1 MKKTTLFIL
10 CFVAATGSFAQSH
23 TFRDT
28 SYVPY
33 EQFDYDAWVMEDPVH
48 NGKAFH
54 SCPILPRTESAAL
67 LNDDILQYNY
77 TDNPAGMKVV
87 GISAHVFMNKR
98 MMNPN
103 ATSEHLLLYE
113 ATPDSFILKAQ
124 VQWFET
130 DTAGRP
136 DGYYMVNPLNC
147 HNPSQDYELSYYWY
161 ASNHPYYAI
170 KVFDMFF
177 DKPVTVYDSFY
188 VGGTS
193 RFMSGFGGPEHCD
206 SCISQSRYIVFV
218 TSNTGRNDTTCYMP
232 SLWKMYHYGNNGTG
246 FPQYQWYWAPSTQ
259 FLMILPI
266 IEVVDT
272 TFANAPICPVVSGL
286 FVRGNYTD
294 TVTVQWD
301 YDSLHPEYQLWY
313 GPEADFETNSTMVPL
328 RTNKWVFSDAS
339 YADKQMVAYVRTVC
353 HEYDT
358 LRYSEWGRPI
368 RFMLHHEEQDTTG
381 HGDIGV
387 PEAGDDL
394 ARFVQLMPNPASGS
408 VLVSSSYS
416 ISRVEAYDVRGEK
429 VMDQPTEGRTA
440 VIDVT
445 AWPKGAYV
453 VLVRTP
459 QGTAAKRLVVQ

>member
-1 MKKTTLFIL
+1 MDMKKRTLFIL
-10 CFVAATGSFAQSH
+10 CLVAATGAFAQSH

-28 SYVPY
+28 SYAPY
-33 EQFDYDAWVMEDPVH
+33 EQFDYDAWVMEDPAH
-48 NGKAFH
+48 NGKTIQN
-54 SCPILPRTESAAL
+54 CPIKPGTDQSAM
-67 LNDDILQYNY
+67 LNHDILQYNY
-77 TDNPAGMKVV
+77 TDNPAGMRVV
-87 GISAHVFMNKR
+87 GISAHVGLQKAR
-98 MMNPN
+98 INPY
-103 ATSEHLLLYE
+103 ATPEYLLLYE

-124 VQWFET
+124 VRWFED

-136 DGYYMVNPLNC
+136 EGLYLINPLNC
-147 HNPSQDYELSYYWY
+147 HNPSNDNGISYMSYV
-161 ASNHPYYAI
+161 NNPYRTIRIFNMY
-170 KVFDMFF
+170 F

-193 RFMSGFGGPEHCD
+193 RFLSGLFDPEHCD
-206 SCISQSRYIVFV
+206 SCGSQSSYITFV
-218 TSNTGRNDTTCYMP
+218 TSNTGMNDTTCFMP
-232 SLWKMYHYGNNGTG
+232 SLWKIWDYSGYGTN
-246 FPQYQWYWAPSTQ
+246 QWYWAPSTQ

-266 IEVVDT
+266 IEVVDSS
-272 TFANAPICPVVSGL
+272 FANAPECPVVSGL
-286 FVRGNYTD
+286 FLRGNYTD

-313 GPEADFETNSTMVPL
+313 GPEADFETHNAMVSL

-339 YADKQMVAYVRTVC
+339 YADTQMIAYVRTVC

-368 RFMLHHEEQDTTG
+368 RFRLHHEEKDTTG
-381 HGDIGV
+381 HGNIVV

-394 ARFVQLMPNPASGS
+394 ARFVQMMPNPASGS
-408 VLVSSSYS
+408 VLVSSSYR

-429 VMDQPTEGRTA
+429 VMEQPTEGRTA
-440 VIDVT
+440 AFDVT

>member
-1 MKKTTLFIL
+1 MKKTIYLMICVLT
-10 CFVAATGSFAQSH
+10 AAGVSAQSH

-33 EQFDYDAWVMEDPVH
+33 WQFDFDAWVMEDPIH
-48 NGKAFH
+48 NGK
-54 SCPILPRTESAAL
+54 IYVTRPRYPDQSRSSVAL
-67 LNDDILQYNY
+67 EYDDILQYNY
-77 TDNPAGMKVV
+77 TDDPAGMKVV
-87 GISAHVFMNKR
+87 GLSATIFLVKAQLSTEV
-98 MMNPN
+98 PP
-103 ATSEHLLLYE
+103 EYLLLYE

-124 VQWFET
+124 VQWDET

-136 DGYYMVNPLNC
+136 CPLLMLNQISC
-147 HNPSQDYELSYYWY
+147 HNTSGQDGIIYQQPYLNNPFYAVKQFDYY
-161 ASNHPYYAI
+161 
-170 KVFDMFF
+170 F
-177 DKPVTVYDSFY
+177 DKPITVYDSFY
-188 VGGTS
+188 VGGTCHA
-193 RFMSGFGGPEHCD
+193 FEYPFTHEPGPVSKSSYLTFRTTWVGYD
-206 SCISQSRYIVFV
+206 S
-218 TSNTGRNDTTCYMP
+218 TCVLP
-232 SLWKMYHYGNNGTG
+232 ALWKLYHYHQFGDLPFN
-246 FPQYQWYWAPSTQ
+246 QWYWRPSNQ
-259 FLMILPI
+259 FLLVLPI

-272 TFANAPICPVVSGL
+272 TFNAPVCPVVSGL

-313 GPEADFETNSTMVPL
+313 GPEADFETHNAMVSL

-339 YADKQMVAYVRTVC
+339 YADTQMIAYVRTVC

-408 VLVSSSYS
+408 VLVNSSYV
-416 ISRVEAYDVRGEK
+416 IRRVEAYDVRGEK
-429 VMDQPTEGRTA
+429 VMEQPTEGRTA

>member
-1 MKKTTLFIL
+1 M
-10 CFVAATGSFAQSH
+10 ANH
-23 TFRDT
+23 
-28 SYVPY
+28 
-33 EQFDYDAWVMEDPVH
+33 
-48 NGKAFH
+48 
-54 SCPILPRTESAAL
+54 
-67 LNDDILQYNY
+67 DILQYNY
-77 TDNPAGMKVV
+77 TDDPAGMRVV
-87 GISAHVFMNKR
+87 GISAHVSMTR
-98 MMNPN
+98 RSINPN
-103 ATSEHLLLYE
+103 ATPEYLLLYE
-113 ATPDSFILKAQ
+113 ATPDTFELKAQ
-124 VQWFET
+124 VRWFEA

-136 DGYYMVNPLNC
+136 DGYYMINPLNC
-147 HNPSQDYELSYYWY
+147 HNPTNDNGISYVNY
-161 ASNHPYYAI
+161 ALNPYYAVKI
-170 KVFDMFF
+170 FDMYF
-177 DKPVTVYDSFY
+177 DKPITVYDSFY
-188 VGGTS
+188 VGGTDHS
-193 RFMSGFGGPEHCD
+193 CMGLISPEPMSGSYSYYITYRPSISYD
-206 SCISQSRYIVFV
+206 TACI
-218 TSNTGRNDTTCYMP
+218 TP
-232 SLWKMYHYGNNGTG
+232 SLWKMYHYRELLDR
-246 FPQYQWYWAPSTQ
+246 PQYQWHWMPTDQ
-259 FLMILPI
+259 FMMVLPI

-272 TFANAPICPVVSGL
+272 SFANAPECPVVSGL

-313 GPEADFETNSTMVPL
+313 GPEADFETHNAMVSL

-358 LRYSEWGRPI
+358 LRYSEWGLPI

-394 ARFVQLMPNPASGS
+394 ARFVQLMPNPACGS

>member
-1 MKKTTLFIL
+1 MKKTIYLMICVLT
-10 CFVAATGSFAQSH
+10 AAGVSAQSH

-33 EQFDYDAWVMEDPVH
+33 WQFDFDSWVMEDPVH
-48 NGKAFH
+48 NGKA
-54 SCPILPRTESAAL
+54 TEWQPLYPDQSRSGL
-67 LNDDILQYNY
+67 VLKYDDLLQYNY
-77 TDNPAGMKVV
+77 TDDPAGMKVV
-87 GISAHVFMNKR
+87 GLSATIYLVKAQLSTEV
-98 MMNPN
+98 PP
-103 ATSEHLLLYE
+103 EYLLLYE

-124 VQWFET
+124 VQWDET

-136 DGYYMVNPLNC
+136 CPLLMFNQVSCHNTSGLDGISSIQPYLNNPLYAVK
-147 HNPSQDYELSYYWY
+147 QFDYY
-161 ASNHPYYAI
+161 
-170 KVFDMFF
+170 F
-177 DKPVTVYDSFY
+177 DKPITVYDSFY
-188 VGGTS
+188 VGGTCHA
-193 RFMSGFGGPEHCD
+193 FEYPFTHEPGPVSYSSYVTFRTTWQRYD
-206 SCISQSRYIVFV
+206 S
-218 TSNTGRNDTTCYMP
+218 TCVLP
-232 SLWKMYHYGNNGTG
+232 TLWKMYHYHHDGDLPFN
-246 FPQYQWYWAPSTQ
+246 QWYWKMSNQ

-272 TFANAPICPVVSGL
+272 TFNAPECPVVSGL

-328 RTNKWVFSDAS
+328 RTNSWVFSDA
-339 YADKQMVAYVRTVC
+339 AFTNTQMIAYVRTVC

-358 LRYSEWGRPI
+358 LRYSEWGNPI

-408 VLVSSSYS
+408 VMVNSSYV
-416 ISRVEAYDVRGEK
+416 IRRVEAYDVRGEK

-440 VIDVT
+440 IIDVT

-453 VLVRTP
+453 LLVRTP